1 MSSCSYKTEKIYSR
15 LRFAVLSIADNY
27 HMMHKE
33 DMTPIDL
40 RNVEAIINSGVGAWK
55 IDEYDTLYYWFGA

>member
-1 MSSCSYKTEKIYSR
+1 M
-15 LRFAVLSIADNY
+15 LSIADNY

-55 IDEYDTLYYWFGA
+55 IDEFNDKFYWFEK